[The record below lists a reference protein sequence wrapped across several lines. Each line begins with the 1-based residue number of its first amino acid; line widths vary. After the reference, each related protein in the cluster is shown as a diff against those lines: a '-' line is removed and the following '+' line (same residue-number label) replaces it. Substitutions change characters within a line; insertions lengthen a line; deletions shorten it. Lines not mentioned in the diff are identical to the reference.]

1 MTGRRQ
7 STIVPVS
14 TASKEEAMNRYVRLL
29 ALVAG
34 CALAW
39 LGTPASAQDKP
50 IELKLSHW
58 GPPTHVN
65 QKVFLPWAEMVAQK
79 SGGKLKV
86 TVFPGGVL
94 GKPADH
100 WDMAQNGVVDIG
112 WGTHN
117 YTAGRFLLTSAMDL
131 PFLANTA
138 KGGSRALQEYYMKH
152 LQKEHEKVKVLWLQC
167 PAPFHL
173 HMTKK
178 AALTPADLT
187 GVRIRT
193 GGGQLSEI
201 VKSLGAVPVALSVPE
216 TYNALERGVVD
227 GTILPYEAA
236 KAFKLIEVT
245 KHVVE
250 VRIFTASQFTV
261 MNLAK
266 YNALPPELRKVI
278 DELSGVWGA
287 EFAGAAWDKVEEE
300 GLAAIRAAGL
310 QHHKL
315 SDAQR
320 AQWREKTK
328 VVEDEWVRSMETK
341 GLPGKQALADLKD
354 LLKRYDPAP
363 TQ

>member
-1 MTGRRQ
+1 M
-7 STIVPVS
+7 
-14 TASKEEAMNRYVRLL
+14 EETTMKRYVELF
-29 ALVAG
+29 AAAVA
-34 CALAW
+34 CALTCFA
-39 LGTPASAQDKP
+39 LPASAQT

-65 QKVFLPWAEMVAQK
+65 QKVFVPWAEMVEKK
-79 SGGKLKV
+79 SGGRLKV

-100 WDMAQNGVVDIG
+100 WDMAQNGVVDIA

-117 YTAGRFLLTSAMDL
+117 YTAGRFPLTSAMDL
-131 PFLANTA
+131 PFLTNSA
-138 KGGSRALQEYYMKH
+138 KGGSRALHEYYLKH
-152 LQKEHEKVKVLWLQC
+152 LVKEHEKVKVLWLQC
-167 PAPFHL
+167 PPPFHL
-173 HMTKK
+173 LMTKK
-178 AALTPADLT
+178 AALTPADLA

-236 KAFKLIEVT
+236 KAFKLIEVI
-245 KHVVE
+245 KHTVE
-250 VRIFTASQFTV
+250 VSIFTASQFTV
-261 MNLAK
+261 MNLDK
-266 YNALPPELRKVI
+266 YNSLPPDLKKVI
-278 DELSGVWGA
+278 DELSGPWGA

-300 GLAAIRAAGL
+300 GLAAIKAAGI
-310 QHHKL
+310 QHHKT
-315 SDAQR
+315 SAAQR

-328 VVEDEWVRSMETK
+328 VVEDEWLRSIEAK
-341 GLPGKQALADLKD
+341 GLPAKQALADLKE
-354 LLKRYDPAP
+354 LLKKYDPPA

>member
-1 MTGRRQ
+1 MQ
-7 STIVPVS
+7 
-14 TASKEEAMNRYVRLL
+14 RYWKRF
-29 ALVAG
+29 ALG
-34 CALAW
+34 MGLALAW
-39 LGTPASAQDKP
+39 LPMPASAQT

-65 QKVFLPWAEMVAQK
+65 QKVFLPWAEMIEKK

-100 WDMAQNGVVDIG
+100 WDMGQNGVVDIS

-117 YTAGRFLLTSAMDL
+117 YTAGRFPLTSAMDL
-131 PFLANTA
+131 PFLINSS
-138 KGGSRALQEYYMKH
+138 KGGSRALHEFYLKH

-167 PAPFHL
+167 PAPFQL

-178 AALTPADLT
+178 AALTPADLA

-236 KAFKLIEVT
+236 KAFKLAEVA
-245 KHVVE
+245 KHVVD
-250 VRIFTASQFTV
+250 VRIFTASQFTI
-261 MNLAK
+261 MNLEK
-266 YNALPPELRKVI
+266 YNSLPPDLKAVI
-278 DELSGVWGA
+278 DELSGPWGA
-287 EFAGAAWDKVEEE
+287 EFAGAAWDKAEDE
-300 GLAAIRAAGL
+300 GLAAIKAAGVQQHKITDEQRAA
-310 QHHKL
+310 
-315 SDAQR
+315 
-320 AQWREKTK
+320 WREKTRI
-328 VVEDEWVRSMETK
+328 VEEEWVRSMEAK
-341 GLPGKQALADLKD
+341 GLPAKQALADLRQ
-354 LLKRYDPAP
+354 LLKKHDPPA